1 MTPTPQQLQVVATLA
16 KGNSLDYALVCSVIE
31 QESDWIQWAYRFE
44 PAFKEQYVD
53 PLGLPITEA
62 IGRSISWGPMQVMG
76 QVARE
81 FGFKGNF
88 PQLCIFETGV
98 LIGCSVLA
106 HKEAAAGGNMEK
118 ALLLWNGG
126 ANAQY
131 PQQVFD
137 RISKY
142 KSSTGST

>member
-16 KGNSLDYALVCSVIE
+16 KGHFLDYALVCSVIE
-31 QESDWIQWAYRFE
+31 QESDWCQWAYRFE

-53 PLGLPITEA
+53 PQNLPLTEA
-62 IGRSISWGPMQVMG
+62 IGRSISWGPMQVLG

-98 LIGCSVLA
+98 LIGCGVLA
-106 HKEAAAGGNMEK
+106 HKESAAGGNMERT
-118 ALLLWNGG
+118 LLLWNGG
-126 ANAQY
+126 GNPQY
-131 PQQVFD
+131 PQQVID
-137 RISKY
+137 RMKNY
-142 KSSTGST
+142 KGAT